1 MTAGGKRKGSKL
13 SLRLFE
19 IVVALNQTATM
30 IQGMNLKTKH
40 ASNQLEAMTVGF
52 TKIVNGKSVTR
63 WNVNRWE
70 VGTFGKN
77 DAINMTETLVELGF
91 DVE

>member
-1 MTAGGKRKGSKL
+1 MMATMKNTTKL
-13 SLRLFE
+13 SSYTAKE
-19 IVVALNQTATM
+19 IAT
-30 IQGMNLKTKH
+30 KTEY
-40 ASNQLEAMTVGF
+40 ASKQLEAMTVGF

-63 WNVNRWE
+63 WSVNRWE

-77 DAINMTETLVELGF
+77 DAMNLTETLVELGF

>member
-1 MTAGGKRKGSKL
+1 MRRPKRKTAQCARKD
-13 SLRLFE
+13 LRNAAQCA
-19 IVVALNQTATM
+19 VY
-30 IQGMNLKTKH
+30 QGMNSTKTEY
-40 ASNQLEAMTVGF
+40 ASKQLEAMTVGF

-63 WNVNRWE
+63 WSVNRWE

-77 DAINMTETLVELGF
+77 DAMNLTETLVELGF